1 MVGRRIL
8 LALLLALLAAV
19 LVRTFVGSVYRI
31 ESNSMEPTLHA
42 QGERVFVRYGRGR
55 VPRRFD
61 LIVFT
66 PATDSVA
73 VVKRV
78 AGLPGESLLIS
89 GGDLLIEG
97 KRLAADV
104 PRPEPIPI
112 FDSRLE
118 PIEQAFAPP
127 SAPLTRPG
135 EGWRLD
141 VRGRRDELSFSR
153 RATDDHFDAR
163 SRRVE
168 GQREVNDLRLEGR
181 FSFQGSGT
189 LTLRLTEEGDG
200 FELELV
206 VESNSIA
213 RARILRRLGPQ
224 APTILAELD
233 WPAGRETRA
242 ACDVALENVDNHL
255 IAEIDGLVLST
266 DYESN
271 SPVVG
276 VLDLGYHH
284 LKPRAALVVAGLELN
299 LERLVVSRDLYY
311 TASGT
316 RGTGSAMAL
325 GRDELFLLG
334 DNSSDSRDS
343 RTIGA
348 VPLGEVA
355 GRPLGVV
362 WPLGAIRRLGGLRV
376 LPQAQAARQ

>member
-1 MVGRRIL
+1 LVGRRIL

-19 LVRTFVGSVYRI
+19 LVRSFVGSVYRI

-55 VPRRFD
+55 VPQRFE

-66 PATDSVA
+66 PAADSVA

-104 PRPEPIPI
+104 PRPEPVPI

-118 PIEQAFAPP
+118 AIEQAFAPP
-127 SAPLTRPG
+127 GAPLTRQG
-135 EGWRLD
+135 EAWRLD

-153 RATDDHFDAR
+153 RGTDDHFDAR
-163 SRRVE
+163 GKRVE

-206 VESNSIA
+206 IESNAIA

-233 WPAGRETRA
+233 WPAGRGASA
-242 ACDVALENVDNHL
+242 ACDVAFENVDNHL
-255 IAEIDGLVLST
+255 VAEVGGLVLRA
-266 DYESN
+266 DYETN

-276 VLDLGYHH
+276 VLDLGYHN
-284 LKPRAALVVAGLELN
+284 LKPRAALVVAGLELSF
-299 LERLVVSRDLYY
+299 ERLVVSRDLYY
-311 TASGT
+311 TAAGT

-355 GRPLGVV
+355 GRPVRVV
-362 WPLGAIRRLGGLRV
+362 WPLGALRRLGHLRV